1 MIDAKTL
8 EELPLGLKRSVEVAI
23 TPEMVNAFVRLSGDD
38 NPLHVDS
45 RIAQAAG
52 FRAPVV
58 HGCLTL
64 AFVSKLIGT
73 ALPGP
78 GALSRSL
85 QVDWLKPVFAGDK
98 LIVTGEVEQRSSS
111 TDTILLRIDG
121 RNQIG
126 TVVLRARATV
136 GVVSLA
142 GAEPVAMGSAGD
154 GSAEK
159 STEDPV
165 AYLPQG
171 ARGRPVIVTGE
182 SLGIGRAIAIEL
194 GRSGYPVAVGYLS
207 AEREASESVREIV
220 DGGGRAV
227 AIPLDV
233 SNRDHIVDA
242 LRASETA
249 LGPVLGVVH
258 APTLPL
264 DSIPVAELEDATLD
278 LYWRVYVKGALALC
292 QAILPAVRNAH
303 WGRFIFLGSAALI
316 GAPPARMAASLSAK
330 SAAVGLMKSLAIE
343 LAPLGMTVNTV
354 SPGLTQD
361 DLTGDYSPRVQR
373 TEAQRNPVRR
383 LARAA
388 DTAQM
393 VRFLMSDEASFIN
406 GSHLPITGGSPM
418 I

>member
-8 EELPLGLKRSVEVAI
+8 EKLPVGLKRSVEVVI
-23 TPEMVNAFVRLSGDD
+23 TPEMVDAFIRLSGDD

-45 RIAQAAG
+45 RFAQAAG

-64 AFVSKLIGT
+64 ALVSKLIGT
-73 ALPGP
+73 ELPGA

-85 QVDWLKPVFAGDK
+85 QVDWLRPVFAGDK
-98 LIVTGEVEQRSSS
+98 LMVTGEVEQRSPS
-111 TDTILLRIDG
+111 TDSVLIRIEG

-136 GVVSLA
+136 GVLHLTR
-142 GAEPVAMGSAGD
+142 AEPVATPGAGE

-159 STEDPV
+159 STENPV
-165 AYLPQG
+165 AYLAHG
-171 ARGRPVIVTGE
+171 AAGRPVIVTGE
-182 SLGIGRAIAIEL
+182 SLGTGRAIAIEL

-207 AEREASESVREIV
+207 AEREANESVREIV
-220 DGGGRAV
+220 EGGGRAV
-227 AIPLDV
+227 AIPLDA
-233 SNRDHIVDA
+233 SSRDQIIDA

-258 APTLPL
+258 AATPPL
-264 DSIPVAELEDATLD
+264 DSTPVADLEDPTLD
-278 LYWRVYVKGALALC
+278 LYWRVYAKGALALC
-292 QAILPAVRNAH
+292 QGILPAVRNAR
-303 WGRFIFLGSAALI
+303 WGRFILLGTAELM
-316 GAPPARMAASLSAK
+316 GTPPAGMAAYLTAK
-330 SAAVGLMKSLAIE
+330 SAALGLMRSLAVE

-354 SPGLTQD
+354 SAGLMLN
-361 DLTGDYSPRVQR
+361 DLTRDYSPRVQMA
-373 TEAQRNPVRR
+373 EAQRNPVRR
-383 LARAA
+383 LALAT
-388 DTAQM
+388 DTAHM

-418 I
+418 M